1 MQLAATW
8 AMSDFDSQ
16 DEEAQVELGAQGAIR
31 LLVAILAHDTIVV
44 ERAPSKPNS
53 NNSIH
58 SIVQTNIS
66 KVRSKL
72 GSQSSQHLGYVNENS
87 DTLMD
92 PPPSGLQLVLKP
104 GSCLP

>member
-1 MQLAATW
+1 MQLQAAW
-8 AMSDFDSQ
+8 AMSDFVSQ

-31 LLVAILAHDTIVV
+31 FLVAILAHDSIVV

-66 KVRSKL
+66 QVRSKTD
-72 GSQSSQHLGYVNENS
+72 STHMAS
-87 DTLMD
+87 
-92 PPPSGLQLVLKP
+92 K
-104 GSCLP
+104 